1 MKRQPYMVAVLALLM
16 LVGLTGV
23 VSSVRAQSP
32 ALCADEVIVQPGD
45 TLSTLATRY
54 FGQPGSYAAIVSA
67 TNAAAAV
74 DATYAA
80 IANPDVL
87 AVGWKLCIP
96 AAASAGVVLLATPT
110 PTAPPTPAGT
120 PTPTPTPVPPDQHP
134 LAIPQMRRA
143 TYPGSEIVIEQALA
157 PGANYSRYIASY
169 QSEGNKI
176 YALLTVP
183 QGVKPAT
190 GWPVVIFN
198 HGYIPPEQYRTNAR
212 YVADVDDFARTG
224 YIVFRSY

>member
-1 MKRQPYMVAVLALLM
+1 MLNCTEQTPARISRSAPGEIESAHERYPMKRQPYTWAVLALLA

-23 VSSVRAQSP
+23 VSTVRAQSP

-54 FGQPGSYAAIVSA
+54 FGQPGGYAAIVTA

-96 AAASAGVVLLATPT
+96 
-110 PTAPPTPAGT
+110 
-120 PTPTPTPVPPDQHP
+120 
-134 LAIPQMRRA
+134 
-143 TYPGSEIVIEQALA
+143 
-157 PGANYSRYIASY
+157 
-169 QSEGNKI
+169 
-176 YALLTVP
+176 
-183 QGVKPAT
+183 
-190 GWPVVIFN
+190 
-198 HGYIPPEQYRTNAR
+198 
-212 YVADVDDFARTG
+212 
-224 YIVFRSY
+224 